1 MRDPLEGLTATG
13 LIRTGASRERIPGR
27 YVDLLDVAA
36 TRIRAD
42 APEASVYVYGS
53 VATGAARSPQS
64 DVDLLT
70 VGLSS
75 DRAATIGRS
84 MSTDFSAL
92 CRGVEIAAAMK
103 EDFERADDE
112 AYGGRVF
119 LHHYCVRLAGPEID
133 RATSP
138 FPGDQRAA
146 RGFNGDIAEH
156 LARWRRSL
164 DNTDAEGLG
173 RVAARKTLLAVAGL
187 ASVHDAGWTT
197 DRSDAAQRW
206 SQVHPDLADGLKE
219 LLDWS
224 SQRSNAT
231 PARITH
237 HLATTIERIADQF
250 AADIGLWPT

>member
-13 LIRTGASRERIPGR
+13 LIRTGASRERVPDR
-27 YVDLLDVAA
+27 YLGLLEVAA
-36 TRIRAD
+36 ARIRAD
-42 APEASVYVYGS
+42 EPEASIYVYGS
-53 VATGAARSPQS
+53 VATGTARSPQS

-75 DRAATIGRS
+75 DRAAAIGRS
-84 MSTDFSAL
+84 LSTDFSAL
-92 CRGVEIAAAMK
+92 CRGVEIAAAIE
-103 EDFERADDE
+103 EDFGRDDDG

-146 RGFNGDIAEH
+146 RGFNGDIANH
-156 LARWRRSL
+156 LARWRERL
-164 DNTDAEGLG
+164 DEADAEVLG

-187 ASVHDAGWTT
+187 ASVHDAVWTT
-197 DRSDAAQRW
+197 DRSDAVLRW
-206 SQVHPDLADGLKE
+206 SQVHPDLADGLEE

-224 SQRSNAT
+224 SQRSIAT
-231 PARITH
+231 LVRLTH

-250 AADIGLWPT
+250 ATDIGLWPT